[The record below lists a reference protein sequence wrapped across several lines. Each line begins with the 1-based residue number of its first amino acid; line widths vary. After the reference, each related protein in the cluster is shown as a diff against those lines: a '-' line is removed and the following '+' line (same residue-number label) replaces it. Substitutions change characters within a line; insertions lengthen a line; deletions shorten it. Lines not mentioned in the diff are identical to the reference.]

1 MVWLFGQTTLNT
13 TGGTPPV
20 TTTCWL
26 YCPPFDPLTRVV
38 VVNVGGR
45 TTLIIVVTV
54 TPELAFATA
63 SKLTVRAIELFVGA
77 VYVTEV
83 FVMLVNVPQPV
94 PAQPVP
100 VSGFQVTPFMPVS
113 LPRMAVNCITWP

>member
-1 MVWLFGQTTLNT
+1 MFGQTTLNT
-13 TGGTPPV
+13 NGGTPPV

-38 VVNVGGR
+38 VVKVGGR

-54 TPELAFATA
+54 APLFPLATA
-63 SKLTVRAIELFVGA
+63 SKLTVRATELFVGA

-83 FVMLVNVPQPV
+83 FVTLVNVPQPV
-94 PAQPVP
+94 PAHPEP
-100 VSGFQVTPFMPVS
+100 VSVFQVTP
-113 LPRMAVNCITWP
+113 